1 MMKSRLVKLKLKRH
15 SAKRDIT
22 FSFSERCCMKKEKA
36 QTQQAQVDKPKQ
48 QSKFWFKVLND
59 SPKKPD
65 KEKSQQSPAYCTR
78 FD

>member
-1 MMKSRLVKLKLKRH
+1 
-15 SAKRDIT
+15 
-22 FSFSERCCMKKEKA
+22 MKKEKA